1 MYINWTV
8 NTLMAHC
15 MQINSTVCIKSAPQ
29 MNSISAQIAPC
40 THEKSNSS
48 LTVLSASSKYMFYV
62 RLLKA
67 RVFPTLLF
75 HVYFTEW

>member
-1 MYINWTV
+1 
-8 NTLMAHC
+8 

-48 LTVLSASSKYMFYV
+48 LTVLGASSKHMF
-62 RLLKA
+62 
-67 RVFPTLLF
+67 
-75 HVYFTEW
+75 